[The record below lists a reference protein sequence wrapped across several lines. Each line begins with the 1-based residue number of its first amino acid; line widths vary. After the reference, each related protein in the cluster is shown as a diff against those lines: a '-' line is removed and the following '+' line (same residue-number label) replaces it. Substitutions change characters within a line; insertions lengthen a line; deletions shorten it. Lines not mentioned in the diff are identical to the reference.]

1 MMEEP
6 IQVASQPIW
15 IRRSM
20 KAQAIKQDETSLRMT
35 YPGFVL
41 RALCNEGHDFKALL
55 ANTGLKEDLLSDP
68 DFQTGWPP
76 LRQFFLN
83 ALDRTG
89 DPHLGLRLAQ
99 KFEANFI
106 GLPAYA
112 AMNAATF
119 AEALKVLSRF
129 FFLTFPAIEFTF
141 PDTEARIRPGE
152 CAIRLRSR
160 LPLGEIAYFASVS
173 ALIAC
178 EGLCKAIL
186 RTPST
191 ALRGEMNISKP
202 EGWADV
208 EGQIG
213 FPIRFDAPDIRLYLP
228 EELLARTLPGA
239 DPLNHRRLS
248 VLCEEV
254 AERTR
259 GQTTPLGQ
267 VVSFLEEKQNLALP
281 LAQVAAELGY
291 SERGLRRQLERSGT
305 SFRTLTN
312 KIRERRARAMLGN
325 PAIPIKTIADD
336 LGFDTPSNFAR
347 SFKRWTGIA
356 PSDFRQT
363 QIAKDDTGQN

>member
-1 MMEEP
+1 
-6 IQVASQPIW
+6 
-15 IRRSM
+15 M
-20 KAQAIKQDETSLRMT
+20 KAQEVNLDEALLRMT
-35 YPGFVL
+35 YPGFVFRL
-41 RALCNEGHDFKALL
+41 LCNEGHDFKVLL

-76 LRQFFLN
+76 LRQLFLN
-83 ALDRTG
+83 ALERTG

-112 AMNAATF
+112 AMNAPTF
-119 AEALKVLSRF
+119 AEALKVMSRY

-141 PDTEARIRPGE
+141 PDTEAHLRPGE
-152 CAIRLRSR
+152 CAILLRSN
-160 LPLGEIAYFASVS
+160 LPLGDIAYFASVS

-178 EGLCKAIL
+178 EELCKAIL
-186 RTPST
+186 RAPSV
-191 ALRGEMNISKP
+191 ALRGEINISKP

-213 FPIRFDAPDIRLYLP
+213 FPIRFDAPDIRLFLP
-228 EELLARTLPGA
+228 EELLAKTLPGA
-239 DPLNHRRLS
+239 DPINHRRLS

-259 GQTTPLGQ
+259 GQTTLLGQ

-281 LAQVAAELGY
+281 LAQVAAQLGY

-305 SFRTLTN
+305 SFRALTN
-312 KIRERRARAMLGN
+312 EIRERRARAMLGN
-325 PAIPIKTIADD
+325 PVIPIKTIADE

-347 SFKRWTGIA
+347 SFKRWTGVA
-356 PSDFRQT
+356 PSDFRLT
-363 QIAKDDTGQN
+363 LVAKDGSGQK